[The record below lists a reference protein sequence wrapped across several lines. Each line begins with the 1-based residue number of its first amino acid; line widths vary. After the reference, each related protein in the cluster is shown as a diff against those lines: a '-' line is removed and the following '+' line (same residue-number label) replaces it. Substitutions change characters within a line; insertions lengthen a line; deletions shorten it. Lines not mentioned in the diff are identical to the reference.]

1 MCTILSPKMQVQSI
15 LITGN
20 LIACLK
26 LVSLLNPF
34 LYMALNHEKLCLGLR
49 VISAVI
55 MISSMILEII
65 TTGRNCSQG
74 IANFFTTREIG
85 IRSNTSDLFQKTVDS
100 PRSSFLIMMLM
111 ITFVS
116 FSIGVATASAKSK
129 KKMQKEQGH
138 MVKLKKNLVM
148 PFPTR
153 SQEEQRNRTRK
164 FFVQGEDSKRN
175 LMLQPKSILENQSTT
190 SGKLSISTLTSNV
203 ASVDSTNTVTAGTIA
218 QLLGSSLEQVSI
230 LNLSLIQTGVQNNQV
245 APLQIENLRLPYSV
259 DSVEKKESFGS
270 MMAEMATNTSA
281 FIIYN
286 LIFLQIMV
294 FLKDYTL
301 VTMIGYSYFKAVF
314 DTTPLFIILRKGPI
328 FTIVKR
334 RLRNMFVN

>member
-34 LYMALNHEKLCLGLR
+34 LYMALNHEKLCLVLR

-55 MISSMILEII
+55 MISSMTFELI

-116 FSIGVATASAKSK
+116 FSIGVATASANSK
-129 KKMQKEQGH
+129 KKMQKEEGH
-138 MVKLKKNLVM
+138 KVKLKKNLVM
-148 PFPTR
+148 PYPTR
-153 SQEEQRNRTRK
+153 SQEEQRKRTG
-164 FFVQGEDSKRN
+164 QGENSKRN
-175 LMLQPKSILENQSTT
+175 LMLEPNSIIENQSTS
-190 SGKLSISTLTSNV
+190 SGKISISTVTSNV
-203 ASVDSTNTVTAGTIA
+203 ASVDSTNTVTAGAIA
-218 QLLGSSLEQVSI
+218 QLLGSSLEQVSV

-245 APLQIENLRLPYSV
+245 APIVAPLQIESLRLPFFV

-328 FTIVKR
+328 FNIVKR